1 MWPSRCAQGVST
13 DMASTK
19 SKLRK
24 STLRMTGAFA
34 ALATL
39 ALAVSCRGFFVKPTV
54 SAIAVGPPTPTIEV
68 GPTSNTVQMTT
79 FATFNDGSTGSTP
92 VTWSISPSDGSIAT
106 ISASGLV
113 TSVATGSATVTAT
126 ANLNPT
132 ISGQQTVNVT
142 VGCISSIQVT
152 PTNPA
157 ALTGNNPSVTLM
169 AEATTC
175 NVQFNLTS
183 TATWTSSN
191 TSLATVSAGVVTEV
205 AGNQTTGTV
214 AITATV
220 GTVVSNVV
228 NISVGP

>member
-79 FATFNDGSTGSTP
+79 FATFNDGSTCSTP

-175 NVQFNLTS
+175 NGQFNLTS